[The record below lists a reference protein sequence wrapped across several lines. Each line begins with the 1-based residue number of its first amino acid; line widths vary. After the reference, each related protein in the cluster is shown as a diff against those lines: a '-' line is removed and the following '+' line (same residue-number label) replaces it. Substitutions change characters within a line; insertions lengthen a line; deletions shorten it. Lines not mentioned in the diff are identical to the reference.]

1 MKKED
6 EEKRRKFLSNGLTKS
21 DLIGIIINRENDI
34 ERLAKTLSDVKR
46 ENESKQAEY
55 EEKIRA
61 MEAKHDDDM
70 YEMYLR
76 NNEGFLKRFIDKY
89 VPDKLNVKCK
99 GDYGNYFTV
108 SLNWG
113 SREISSDDGQ
123 VINYDNPRDE

>member
-6 EEKRRKFLSNGLTKS
+6 EEKRRKTLSMGLTKS
-21 DLIGIIINRENDI
+21 DLIGIIIEREKDI
-34 ERLAKTLSDVKR
+34 ERLAKTLSDVKN

-55 EEKIRA
+55 EKKIRA

-108 SLNWG
+108 SLNWDG
-113 SREISSDDGQ
+113 REISSDDGQ
-123 VINYDNPRDE
+123 VINHHNSMDE

>member
-6 EEKRRKFLSNGLTKS
+6 EEKRRESLSKGLTKS
-21 DLIGIIINRENDI
+21 DLIGIIIEREDAI
-34 ERLAKTLSDVKR
+34 ERLANTLSDVEN
-46 ENESKQAEY
+46 ENESKLAEY
-55 EEKIRA
+55 EKKIRA

-76 NNEGFLKRFIDKY
+76 NNEAFLKRFIDKY

-99 GDYGNYFTV
+99 GDYGNFFTV

-113 SREISSDDGQ
+113 GREISSDDGQ
-123 VINYDNPRDE
+123 VINHCNPMDE

>member
-34 ERLAKTLSDVKR
+34 ERLVKTLSDVKK

-76 NNEGFLKRFIDKY
+76 NNETFLKRFIDKY

-123 VINYDNPRDE
+123 VINYHNPMDE

>member
-21 DLIGIIINRENDI
+21 DLIGIIIEREDAI
-34 ERLAKTLSDVKR
+34 ERLAKTLSDVKN
-46 ENESKQAEY
+46 ENESKLAEY
-55 EEKIRA
+55 EKKIRA
-61 MEAKHDDDM
+61 MEAKHNDDM

-76 NNEGFLKRFIDKY
+76 NNEAFLKRFIDKY

-123 VINYDNPRDE
+123 VINYCNPMDE

>member
-6 EEKRRKFLSNGLTKS
+6 EEKRRKWLSNGLTKS
-21 DLIGIIINRENDI
+21 DLIGIIISREDAI
-34 ERLAKTLSDVKR
+34 EQLEKTLSDIRK
-46 ENESKQAEY
+46 ESEFKQAEY

-76 NNEGFLKRFIDKY
+76 NNETFLKRFIDEY
-89 VPDKLNVKCK
+89 VPDKLKVKCK

-108 SLNWG
+108 SLNWDG
-113 SREISSDDGQ
+113 HEISSDDGQ
-123 VINYDNPRDE
+123 VINYHNPMDD

>member
-6 EEKRRKFLSNGLTKS
+6 EEKRHKTLSMGLTKS
-21 DLIGIIINRENDI
+21 DLIGIIIEREKDI
-34 ERLAKTLSDVKR
+34 ERLAKTLSDVKN

-55 EEKIRA
+55 EKKIRT

-70 YEMYLR
+70 YEMHLR
-76 NNEGFLKRFIDKY
+76 NNEGVLKRFIDKY

-99 GDYGNYFTV
+99 SDYGNFFTV

-113 SREISSDDGQ
+113 GREISSDDGQ
-123 VINYDNPRDE
+123 VINHCNPMDE

>member
-6 EEKRRKFLSNGLTKS
+6 EEKRRKFLSKGFTKS
-21 DLIGIIINRENDI
+21 DLIGIIIEREDAI
-34 ERLAKTLSDVKR
+34 ERLAKTLSDVR
-46 ENESKQAEY
+46 NENESKLAEY
-55 EEKIRA
+55 ENKIRA
-61 MEAKHDDDM
+61 MEAKHDNDM

-76 NNEGFLKRFIDKY
+76 NNEAFLKRFIDKY

-123 VINYDNPRDE
+123 VINHHNPMEE

>member
-6 EEKRRKFLSNGLTKS
+6 EEKRRKFLSKGLTKS
-21 DLIGIIINRENDI
+21 DLIGIIIEREDAI
-34 ERLAKTLSDVKR
+34 ERLAKTLSDVKN
-46 ENESKQAEY
+46 ENESKLAEY
-55 EEKIRA
+55 EKKIRA
-61 MEAKHDDDM
+61 TEAKHDDDM

-76 NNEGFLKRFIDKY
+76 NNEAFLKRFIDKY

-113 SREISSDDGQ
+113 GREISSDDGQ
-123 VINYDNPRDE
+123 VINYCNPMDE

>member
-1 MKKED
+1 MNKED
-6 EEKRRKFLSNGLTKS
+6 EEKRRKWLSNGLTKS
-21 DLIGIIINRENDI
+21 DLIGIIINREDAI
-34 ERLAKTLSDVKR
+34 EQLEKTLSDVRK
-46 ENESKQAEY
+46 ESESKQAEY

-61 MEAKHDDDM
+61 METKHDDDM

-76 NNEGFLKRFIDKY
+76 NNEAFLKRFIDEY

-113 SREISSDDGQ
+113 GREISSDDGQ
-123 VINYDNPRDE
+123 VINHHNPMDN

>member
-6 EEKRRKFLSNGLTKS
+6 EEKRRKFLSKGFTKS
-21 DLIGIIINRENDI
+21 DLIGIIIEREDAI
-34 ERLAKTLSDVKR
+34 ERLANTLSDVR
-46 ENESKQAEY
+46 NENESKLAEY
-55 EEKIRA
+55 ENKIRA
-61 MEAKHDDDM
+61 MEAKHDNDM

-76 NNEGFLKRFIDKY
+76 NNEAFLKRFIDKY

-123 VINYDNPRDE
+123 VINYHNPMDE

>member
-6 EEKRRKFLSNGLTKS
+6 QEKRRKFLSNGLTKS
-21 DLIGIIINRENDI
+21 DLIGIIINRENAI
-34 ERLAKTLSDVKR
+34 ERLAKTLSDVKN
-46 ENESKQAEY
+46 ENESKLAEY
-55 EEKIRA
+55 EKKIRA

-76 NNEGFLKRFIDKY
+76 NNEAFLKRFIDKY

-108 SLNWG
+108 SLNW
-113 SREISSDDGQ
+113 
-123 VINYDNPRDE
+123 

>member
-34 ERLAKTLSDVKR
+34 ERLAKTLSDVKN
-46 ENESKQAEY
+46 ENESKLAEY

-70 YEMYLR
+70 YEMYLL
-76 NNEGFLKRFIDKY
+76 NNEAFLKRFIDKY

-123 VINYDNPRDE
+123 VINYCNPMDE

>member
-21 DLIGIIINRENDI
+21 DLIGIIINRENDN
-34 ERLAKTLSDVKR
+34 ERLVKTLSDVKR

-76 NNEGFLKRFIDKY
+76 NNEAFLKRFIDKY

-123 VINYDNPRDE
+123 VINYCNPMDE

>member
-6 EEKRRKFLSNGLTKS
+6 EEKRRKWLSNGLTKS
-21 DLIGIIINRENDI
+21 DLIGIIISREDAI
-34 ERLAKTLSDVKR
+34 EQLEKTLSDIRK
-46 ENESKQAEY
+46 ESESKQAEY

-76 NNEGFLKRFIDKY
+76 NNETFLKRFIDEY
-89 VPDKLNVKCK
+89 VPDKLKVKCK

-108 SLNWG
+108 SLNWDG
-113 SREISSDDGQ
+113 HEISSDDGQ
-123 VINYDNPRDE
+123 VINHHNPMDD

>member
-6 EEKRRKFLSNGLTKS
+6 EEKRRKFLSKGFTKS
-21 DLIGIIINRENDI
+21 DLIGIIIEREDAI
-34 ERLAKTLSDVKR
+34 ERLAKTLSDVR
-46 ENESKQAEY
+46 NENESKLAEY
-55 EEKIRA
+55 EEKIRT

-76 NNEGFLKRFIDKY
+76 NNEAFLKRFIDKY

-108 SLNWG
+108 SLNWDG
-113 SREISSDDGQ
+113 REISSDDGQ
-123 VINYDNPRDE
+123 VINYCNPMDE

>member
-6 EEKRRKFLSNGLTKS
+6 EEKRRKSLSKGLTKS
-21 DLIGIIINRENDI
+21 DLIGIIIEREDAI
-34 ERLAKTLSDVKR
+34 ERLAKTLSDVEN
-46 ENESKQAEY
+46 ENESKLAEY
-55 EEKIRA
+55 EKKIRA
-61 MEAKHDDDM
+61 MEAKHNDDM

-76 NNEGFLKRFIDKY
+76 NNEAFLKRFIDKY
-89 VPDKLNVKCK
+89 VPDKLNIKCN

-123 VINYDNPRDE
+123 VINYHNPMDE